1 MKYLKIVLEPF
12 RIKADP
18 EDEQTLTQDVYER
31 VQAMIEAET
40 LSFTIDEEEDS
51 DEDLD
56 Y

>member
-12 RIKADP
+12 KIKGDP
-18 EDEQTLTQDVYER
+18 EDEETLKVDVYER

-40 LSFTIDEEEDS
+40 LSFSIDEDEDEDDS
-51 DEDLD
+51 D